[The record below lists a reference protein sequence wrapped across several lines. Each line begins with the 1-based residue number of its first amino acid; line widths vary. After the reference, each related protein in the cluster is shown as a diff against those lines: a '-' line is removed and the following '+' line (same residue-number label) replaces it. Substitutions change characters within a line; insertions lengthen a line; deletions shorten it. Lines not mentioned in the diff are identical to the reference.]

1 MSDAA
6 VSPGVSALYPRR
18 LQSAAE
24 ALTLL
29 LPLAFFYSR
38 GAAEGLIAGIGL
50 LFLLHS
56 WQMRDWAWLRAPWM
70 KASLAWWIWL
80 VFCSAIG
87 VKGWPALVQA
97 LGAIRLM
104 LLAAALGHWVL
115 VGQVARRRLFLVLSV
130 CAAWLVAQCWQQY
143 LTGRNFLGQPPF
155 PVSGA
160 LTGPFLGLPR
170 AGSAYV
176 LFIFPLLLPWAQRIM
191 AVRPKLGPILAGG
204 FLVFGMVTMVLIG
217 QRMPIVLMLFG
228 VVLLAWLLPETR
240 RLALLALALA
250 VLAVPATKL
259 ISPTV
264 FAHIVL
270 QFWDQLSHFTSSDY
284 GMLYIRAIAI
294 LNAHP
299 WFGGGHDAFRTL
311 CSDPAYFKGLDWLGV
326 TDAMVATRPDACNI
340 HPHQFYLEA
349 ASAGGYP
356 GLLLFCA
363 MTAMS
368 VWTLWRAQ
376 RVAGL
381 DDTQRL
387 WRTAFLVQ
395 TAVAFWPIAA
405 TMDFLSVPSAGWIYL
420 MLGWGLAQSRAD

>member
-1 MSDAA
+1 MSDTAMA
-6 VSPGVSALYPRR
+6 RRFPTIDLRNLAGV
-18 LQSAAE
+18 AE
-24 ALTLL
+24 LLTLL
-29 LPLAFFYSR
+29 LPVAFFYSR
-38 GAAEGLIAGIGL
+38 GLAEALIAGIGI
-50 LFLLHS
+50 LFLTKS
-56 WQMRDWAWLRAPWM
+56 WRDADWAWLRAPWM
-70 KASLAWWIWL
+70 KASLAWWLWL

-87 VKGWPALVQA
+87 VKGVPALLQA

-104 LLAAALGHWVL
+104 LLAAALGNWVL
-115 VGQVARRRLFLVLSV
+115 LAPAPRRRLFLVLSA
-130 CAAWLVAQCWQQY
+130 CAAWLVEQCWQQY
-143 LTGRNFLGQPPF
+143 LFGRNFLGQPPF

-160 LTGPFLGLPR
+160 LTGPFSGLPR

-176 LFIFPLLLPWAQRIM
+176 LFIFPLLLPWAQRI
-191 AVRPKLGPILAGG
+191 AAYRPKLGPVLAGA
-204 FLVFGMVTMVLIG
+204 FLAFGVITMVLIG
-217 QRMPIVLMLFG
+217 QRMPIVLMMFG

-250 VLAVPATKL
+250 ALAVPATKV

-299 WFGGGHDAFRTL
+299 WVGGGHDAFRTL
-311 CSDPAYFKGLDWLGV
+311 CSDPTYFKGLDWLGV

-356 GLLLFCA
+356 GLALFAA
-363 MTAMS
+363 MTATA

-376 RVAGL
+376 RIPGQDA
-381 DDTQRL
+381 TQRL

-395 TAVAFWPIAA
+395 IAVAFWPIAA

-420 MLGWGLAQSRAD
+420 MLGWGLAHSRQS